1 MGRKK
6 RERREKE
13 KERYYLL
20 PGQGGRAYRR
30 KQKLIIIWSVVAAL
44 TFAVVMSIVMYFVN
58 RSNRFNP

>member
-1 MGRKK
+1 MSRRK

-30 KQKLIIIWSVVAAL
+30 KQKQIIVWSIIAAL
-44 TFAVVMSIVMYFVN
+44 TFAAIMSVIMYFLN